1 MKYKAEIILLV
12 YTVIIC
18 SIMMFINDFIV
29 KIPFMLALFDGM
41 MFGVMAAFLFIFNK
55 EEK

>member
-12 YTVIIC
+12 YIVIVC